1 MIFQGSGG
9 RSWPHFPMF
18 FGCLF
23 QDRFL
28 IVLGSVLGSI
38 WEPFGRPNGVYVEGF
53 GGSGLGSILG
63 WFLGGSGT
71 PLKFKAHE
79 NLVVITWSGGPTLT
93 EQMAD
98 LRTQIT

>member
-1 MIFQGSGG
+1 MNFHGSGG
-9 RSWPHFPMF
+9 PSRHQFPMF

-38 WEPFGRPNGVYVEGF
+38 LEPLGLPNGVYVEGL

-63 WFLGGSGT
+63 
-71 PLKFKAHE
+71 
-79 NLVVITWSGGPTLT
+79 
-93 EQMAD
+93 
-98 LRTQIT
+98 